1 MRALLYKRQDAK
13 ALKAYGEQLL
23 AMKVT
28 QTRARIDQERQH
40 QAEALEQARREKAL
54 TRIERREIVALLRDL
69 RASQRI
75 LLRGDNDGLMPS
87 LEGVVRRD
95 KRAWTRAA
103 LPTHRTG
110 GTRDVFEDAVTR
122 SPTEL
127 PNLLAAFARATQQRR
142 ECETGDDKAST
153 LSRPALDRM
162 ARPARDR
169 EQPTSPLERGPESGR
184 DRD

>member
-1 MRALLYKRQDAK
+1 
-13 ALKAYGEQLL
+13 
-23 AMKVT
+23 MKVA

-40 QAEALEQARREKAL
+40 RAEVLEQARREKAL
-54 TRIERREIVALLRDL
+54 ARIERREIVALLRDL

-75 LLRGDNDGLMPS
+75 LIRGDNDGLMPS

-95 KRAWTRAA
+95 KRARTRAA
-103 LPTHRTG
+103 AALPPHRTG
-110 GTRDVFEDAVTR
+110 GTRDVFEDAMTR
-122 SPTEL
+122 SPTEP

-142 ECETGDDKAST
+142 ARESGDDKSPA
-153 LSRPALDRM
+153 LSGPALDRPTLDRM

-169 EQPTSPLERGPESGR
+169 AQPTSPLERGPDSGK